1 MNTRRALLSV
11 SDKRGL
17 PAFAKGLAAHGFEL
31 VSTGGTAQALRDAGL
46 SVTSVESMTG
56 FPEILDGRVK
66 TLHPHI
72 HGGLL
77 ARRSHPGHMAELQAL
92 GIVPIEVLVV
102 NLYPFEATAA
112 RAGVPLEELVEQ
124 IDIGGVALLRAGAKN
139 YESVTVVCDPDEY
152 EMVLSNLQ
160 QYGEVPLEQRQH
172 LALKAFRH
180 TAGYDAAIAS
190 TLALR
195 FSAPEP
201 FPERFPLPLHKIA
214 DLRYGENPHQA
225 AALYGL
231 GGNSLPLGGRQLQG
245 KELSHNNILDLDAA
259 WRAASDFNEPAAAI
273 IKHTNPC
280 GLAVGTTLAEA
291 FRAALACDPV
301 SAFGGII
308 AVNRTMDTETVQAVG
323 DLFVEAMIA
332 PAFTPAALEMLTSR
346 PNCRL
351 IAIDASQP
359 VEDRFEMRA
368 VRGGLLVQTRDEGWE
383 GEEWRVVSRRQPTS
397 EEWADLRFAWKVA
410 KHVKSNSIVF
420 AKGRAT
426 VGIGAGQMSRV
437 DSVRIAS
444 IKAGERA
451 RGSVVASD
459 AFFPFADGLRL
470 AAEAGATAAIE
481 PGGSVRDDEVIAAAD
496 ELGMALVFTGR
507 RHFRH

>member
-1 MNTRRALLSV
+1 MVTRRALLSV

-17 PAFAKGLAAHGFEL
+17 PAFAQGLAAHGFEL
-31 VSTGGTAQALRDAGL
+31 VSTGGTAQALRETGL
-46 SVTSVESMTG
+46 PVISVESVTG

-77 ARRSHPGHMAELQAL
+77 ARRQHPGHMAELQAL
-92 GIVPIEVLVV
+92 GIVPIELLVV

-112 RAGVPLEELVEQ
+112 RAGVSLEELVEQ

-139 YESVTVVCDPDEY
+139 YESVTVVCDPDDY
-152 EMVLSNLQ
+152 EAVLADLA
-160 QYGEVPLEQRQH
+160 QYGEVPLERRQR

-190 TLALR
+190 TLGLR
-195 FSAPEP
+195 FDEPEL
-201 FPERFPLPLHKIA
+201 FPERLPLPARRISI
-214 DLRYGENPHQA
+214 LRYGENPHQS

-231 GGNSLPLGGRQLQG
+231 GGNSLPLGGQQLQG
-245 KELSHNNILDLDAA
+245 KELSYNNILDLDAA
-259 WRAASDFNEPAAAI
+259 WRAANDFDEPAAAI

-280 GLAVGTTLAEA
+280 GLAVSAALAEA

-308 AVNRTMDTETVQAVG
+308 AVNRPMDAETVQAMG
-323 DLFVEAMIA
+323 DLFVEAIIA
-332 PAFTPAALEMLTSR
+332 PAFTPAALEMLRAR

-351 IAIDASQP
+351 IAVDASQP
-359 VEDRFEMRA
+359 VEDRFELRA

-383 GEEWRVVSRRQPTS
+383 GEEWRVVSRREPTP
-397 EEWADLRFAWKVA
+397 EEWADLRFAWKVV

-437 DSVRIAS
+437 DAVCIAS

-481 PGGSVRDDEVIAAAD
+481 PGGSVRDDEVIAAAN
-496 ELGMALVFTGR
+496 ELNMALVFTGR

>member
-1 MNTRRALLSV
+1 MVTRRALLSV

-17 PAFAKGLAAHGFEL
+17 PAFAQGLAAHGFEL

-46 SVTSVESMTG
+46 PVISVESVTG
-56 FPEILDGRVK
+56 FPEILEGRVK

-77 ARRSHPGHMAELQAL
+77 ARRQHPGHMAELQAL
-92 GIVPIEVLVV
+92 GIVPIEMLVV

-112 RAGVPLEELVEQ
+112 RAGVSLEELVEQ

-139 YESVTVVCDPDEY
+139 YESVTVVCDPDDY
-152 EMVLSNLQ
+152 EAVLSDLE
-160 QYGEVPLEQRQH
+160 QYGEVPLERRQR

-195 FSAPEP
+195 FGETEL
-201 FPERFPLPLHKIA
+201 FPERFPLPAKRIST
-214 DLRYGENPHQA
+214 LRYGENPHQA

-231 GGNSLPLGGRQLQG
+231 GGNNLPLGGQQLQG
-245 KELSHNNILDLDAA
+245 KELSYNNILDLDAA
-259 WRAASDFNEPAAAI
+259 WRAASDFDEPAAAI

-280 GLAVGTTLAEA
+280 GLAVGATLAEA

-308 AVNRTMDTETVQAVG
+308 AVNRPLDAETVRAMG

-332 PAFTPAALEMLTSR
+332 PAFTPAALELLKAR

-351 IAIDASQP
+351 IAVDVSQP

-383 GEEWRVVSRRQPTS
+383 GEEWRVVSRREPTPA
-397 EEWADLRFAWKVA
+397 EWADLRFAWKVA

-420 AKGRAT
+420 AKGGAT

-437 DSVRIAS
+437 DAVRIAS

>member
-1 MNTRRALLSV
+1 MVTRRALLSV

-17 PAFAKGLAAHGFEL
+17 PAFAQGLAAHGFEL
-31 VSTGGTAQALRDAGL
+31 VSTGGTAQALQDAGL
-46 SVTSVESMTG
+46 PVISVESVTG
-56 FPEILDGRVK
+56 FPEILEGRVK

-77 ARRSHPGHMAELQAL
+77 ARRHHPGHMAELQAL
-92 GIVPIEVLVV
+92 GIVPIEMLVV

-112 RAGVPLEELVEQ
+112 RAGVSLEELVEQ

-139 YESVTVVCDPDEY
+139 YESVTVVCDPDDY
-152 EMVLSNLQ
+152 EAVLSDLE
-160 QYGEVPLEQRQH
+160 QYGEVPLERRQH

-180 TAGYDAAIAS
+180 TAGYDAAISS

-195 FSAPEP
+195 FGETEP
-201 FPERFPLPLHKIA
+201 FPERLPLPAKRIST
-214 DLRYGENPHQA
+214 LRYGENPHQA

-231 GGNSLPLGGRQLQG
+231 GGNSLPLGGQQLQG
-245 KELSHNNILDLDAA
+245 KELSYNNILDLDAA
-259 WRAASDFNEPAAAI
+259 WRAASDFDEPAAAI

-280 GLAVGTTLAEA
+280 GLAVGATLADA

-308 AVNRTMDTETVQAVG
+308 AVNRPLDAETVQAMG

-332 PAFTPAALEMLTSR
+332 PAFTPAALELLKAR

-351 IAIDASQP
+351 IAVDVSQP

-383 GEEWRVVSRRQPTS
+383 GEEWRVVSRREPTPA
-397 EEWADLRFAWKVA
+397 EWADLRFAWKVA

-420 AKGRAT
+420 AKGGAT

-437 DSVRIAS
+437 DAVRIAS

>member
-1 MNTRRALLSV
+1 
-11 SDKRGL
+11 
-17 PAFAKGLAAHGFEL
+17 
-31 VSTGGTAQALRDAGL
+31 
-46 SVTSVESMTG
+46 
-56 FPEILDGRVK
+56 
-66 TLHPHI
+66 
-72 HGGLL
+72 
-77 ARRSHPGHMAELQAL
+77 
-92 GIVPIEVLVV
+92 
-102 NLYPFEATAA
+102 
-112 RAGVPLEELVEQ
+112 EQ

-139 YESVTVVCDPDEY
+139 YESVTVVCDPDDY
-152 EMVLSNLQ
+152 EAVLADLA
-160 QYGEVPLEQRQH
+160 QYGEVPLERRRR
-172 LALKAFRH
+172 LALKVFRH

-190 TLALR
+190 TLALC
-195 FSAPEP
+195 FGEPEL
-201 FPERFPLPLHKIA
+201 FPERLPLPAKRIST
-214 DLRYGENPHQA
+214 LRYGENPHQA

-231 GGNSLPLGGRQLQG
+231 GGNSLPLGGQQLQG
-245 KELSHNNILDLDAA
+245 KELSYNNILDLDAA
-259 WRAASDFNEPAAAI
+259 WRAASDFDEPAAAI

-280 GLAVGTTLAEA
+280 GLAVGATLAEA

-308 AVNRTMDTETVQAVG
+308 AVNRAMDAETVQAMG
-323 DLFVEAMIA
+323 DLFVEAIIA
-332 PAFTPAALEMLTSR
+332 PAFTPAALEMLRTR

-351 IAIDASQP
+351 IAVDVSQP

-383 GEEWRVVSRRQPTS
+383 GEEWHVVSRREPTP

-420 AKGRAT
+420 AKGRAA

-437 DSVRIAS
+437 DAVRIAS

-470 AAEAGATAAIE
+470 AAEAGATAAVE
-481 PGGSVRDDEVIAAAD
+481 PGGSVRDEEVIAAAD

>member
-1 MNTRRALLSV
+1 MVTRRALLSV

-17 PAFAKGLAAHGFEL
+17 PAFAQGLAAHGFEL
-31 VSTGGTAQALRDAGL
+31 VSTGGTAQILREAGL
-46 SVTSVESMTG
+46 PVISVESVTG

-77 ARRSHPGHMAELQAL
+77 ARRPHPGHMAELQAL
-92 GIVPIEVLVV
+92 NIIPIEMLVV

-112 RAGVPLEELVEQ
+112 RAGVSLEELVEQ

-139 YESVTVVCDPDEY
+139 YESVTVVCDPDDY
-152 EMVLSNLQ
+152 EAVLADLG
-160 QYGEVPLEQRQH
+160 QYGEVPLERRQR

-190 TLALR
+190 TLAQR
-195 FSAPEP
+195 FGEPEL
-201 FPERFPLPLHKIA
+201 FPERFPLPARRISV
-214 DLRYGENPHQA
+214 LRYGENPHQS

-231 GGNSLPLGGRQLQG
+231 GGNSLPLGGQQLQG
-245 KELSHNNILDLDAA
+245 KELSYNNILDLDAA
-259 WRAASDFNEPAAAI
+259 WRAASDFDEPAAAI

-280 GLAVGTTLAEA
+280 GLAVGATLTEA

-308 AVNRTMDTETVQAVG
+308 AVNRPMDAETVHAMG
-323 DLFVEAMIA
+323 DLFVEAIIA
-332 PAFTPAALEMLTSR
+332 PAFTPAALELLRAR

-351 IAIDASQP
+351 IAIDSSQP

-383 GEEWRVVSRRQPTS
+383 GEEWRVVSRREPTPQ
-397 EEWADLRFAWKVA
+397 EWADLRFAWKVA

-420 AKGRAT
+420 AKGQAT

>member
-1 MNTRRALLSV
+1 MVTRRALLSV

-17 PAFAKGLAAHGFEL
+17 PAFAQGLSAHGFEL
-31 VSTGGTAQALRDAGL
+31 VSTGGTAQILRDAGL
-46 SVTSVESMTG
+46 PVTSVESVTG

-77 ARRSHPGHMAELQAL
+77 ARRQHPGHMAELQAL
-92 GIVPIEVLVV
+92 GIMPIELLVV

-112 RAGVPLEELVEQ
+112 RAGVSLEELVEQ

-139 YESVTVVCDPDEY
+139 YESVTVICDPDDY
-152 EMVLSNLQ
+152 EVVLSDLQ
-160 QYGEVPLEQRQH
+160 QYGEVPLGRRQR

-190 TLALR
+190 ALALR
-195 FSAPEP
+195 FGEPEL
-201 FPERFPLPLHKIA
+201 FPERFPLSLKRISL
-214 DLRYGENPHQA
+214 LRYGENPHQA

-231 GGNSLPLGGRQLQG
+231 GGNSLPLGGHQLQG
-245 KELSHNNILDLDAA
+245 KELSYNNILDLDAA
-259 WRAASDFNEPAAAI
+259 WRAASDFDEPAAAI

-280 GLAVGTTLAEA
+280 GLAVRTTLAEA

-308 AVNRTMDTETVQAVG
+308 AVNRPVDAETVQAMG
-323 DLFVEAMIA
+323 DLFVEAIIA
-332 PAFTPAALEMLTSR
+332 PAFTPAALETLTSR

-351 IAIDASQP
+351 IAADISQP

-383 GEEWRVVSRRQPTS
+383 GEEWRVVSRRQPTP

-437 DSVRIAS
+437 DSVRIAG
-444 IKAGERA
+444 IKAGQRA

-481 PGGSVRDDEVIAAAD
+481 PGG
-496 ELGMALVFTGR
+496 
-507 RHFRH
+507 